1 MKPGPRIIQEQRVY
15 IDFQNHHRPSQHK
28 YCTSIPNQISYDNLI
43 NNYTT
48 PIINIINTEKQLN
61 TKLKAD
67 INLSIYQIQREQ
79 PYNFSTYLPRYATI
93 LVHSFLASFGE
104 NKKQK
109 KQLLE
114 SLPLR
119 VNKNYNIHICYSLQE
134 HSRTNHEARE
144 KVGLKYQMA
153 SQIHIPDS
161 STNHS
166 CSCKMRV
173 IDHTRIA
180 RSITKVYSP
189 NHWENTYRDHI
200 YHEQK

>member
-1 MKPGPRIIQEQRVY
+1 M
-15 IDFQNHHRPSQHK
+15 
-28 YCTSIPNQISYDNLI
+28 
-43 NNYTT
+43 
-48 PIINIINTEKQLN
+48 
-61 TKLKAD
+61 
-67 INLSIYQIQREQ
+67 SIYQIQREQ

-189 NHWENTYRDHI
+189 NHWENTYKDHI
-200 YHEQK
+200 YHKPKWSTCSRQPPASISKNKQSISGSIKSTINITFQLQYLFIQITPLTLSPTLTNVHTYSCQGVTNMRNFL